1 MKTCRVLINTP
12 SSQGGIEATF
22 ELAYFT
28 GWTLC
33 EETKKLMSK
42 PKKPAVSLQQLFDNA
57 PSWSEMEQQQ
67 QQQQQ
72 QGKKGD
78 EKEKETEKRK

>member
-1 MKTCRVLINTP
+1 
-12 SSQGGIEATF
+12 
-22 ELAYFT
+22 
-28 GWTLC
+28 
-33 EETKKLMSK
+33 MSK

-67 QQQQQ
+67 QQQ
-72 QGKKGD
+72 GKKGD